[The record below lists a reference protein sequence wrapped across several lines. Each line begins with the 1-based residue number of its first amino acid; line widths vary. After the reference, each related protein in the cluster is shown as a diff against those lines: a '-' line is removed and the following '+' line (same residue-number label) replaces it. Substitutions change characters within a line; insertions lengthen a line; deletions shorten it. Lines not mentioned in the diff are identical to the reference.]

1 MGALTGKV
9 SSVEMWGPVYR
20 GFTVSLPNGER
31 GRLEDI
37 RLRDGEVELLVA
49 TGLFTRRLVAIDGA
63 DVEAI
68 LPRTRRL
75 IVEARS
81 RRAPTEDGTG
91 VDDAGGIIRM
101 PGRHSRRLSEPPE
114 EAA

>member
-1 MGALTGKV
+1 MGATAEKV
-9 SSVEMWGPVYR
+9 SSVEKWGPVYR
-20 GFTVSLPNGER
+20 GFTVSLANGER

-49 TGLFTRRLVAIDGA
+49 TGLFTRRLVTIDGA
-63 DVEAI
+63 DVDAI
-68 LPRTRRL
+68 LPRRRRL

-81 RRAPTEDGTG
+81 RRPRTEDATG

-101 PGRHSRRLSEPPE
+101 PGRHSWRLSEPPE
-114 EAA
+114 AA

>member
-1 MGALTGKV
+1 MEVTAGKV
-9 SSVEMWGPVYR
+9 SAGEMWGPVCR

-49 TGLFTRRLVAIDGA
+49 TGLFARRLVAVDGA

-75 IVEARS
+75 IVESWS
-81 RRAPTEDGTG
+81 RRPRTDDATG

-101 PGRHSRRLSEPPE
+101 PGRHSWRLSEPPE